1 MPRKQGVGMRRPKKS
16 KPAVVDE
23 VLIEPLV
30 VGADDADDNTACD
43 AHIPD
48 AQVIES
54 DEDDT
59 PYEPTQE
66 DWAEIEYQVA
76 CHAFVMYEKHYQKA
90 EAAYQL
96 AKRMCDVKRKRIL
109 ARQERALASKQR
121 RYEKIRCLNWN
132 SRQTV
137 HS

>member
-66 DWAEIEYQVA
+66 DWAEI
-76 CHAFVMYEKHYQKA
+76 
-90 EAAYQL
+90 
-96 AKRMCDVKRKRIL
+96 D
-109 ARQERALASKQR
+109 
-121 RYEKIRCLNWN
+121 
-132 SRQTV
+132 
-137 HS
+137 